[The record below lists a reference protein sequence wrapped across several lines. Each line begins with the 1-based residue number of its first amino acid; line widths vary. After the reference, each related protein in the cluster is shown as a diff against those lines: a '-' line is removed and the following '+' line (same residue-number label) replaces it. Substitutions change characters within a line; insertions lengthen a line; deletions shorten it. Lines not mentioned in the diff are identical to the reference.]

1 MDITFSEEKGIL
13 IVSISGRIDAVTSP
27 ELEKAII
34 SRIDGGAIKMLF
46 DLHDLEYISSAGLRV
61 FLFVAKRINSLKGKV
76 VFCSLQ
82 KLIDD
87 VFRVSGFYSLF
98 SIYKDRQEAL
108 SSF

>member
-13 IVSISGRIDAVTSP
+13 IVSISGRIDALTAP
-27 ELEKAII
+27 ELEKAIV
-34 SRIDGGAIKMLF
+34 SRIEEGAIKMLF
-46 DLHDLEYISSAGLRV
+46 DLQELEYISSAGLRV
-61 FLFVAKRINSLKGKV
+61 FLFVAKRLNTLKGRV

-82 KLIDD
+82 KLIED

-98 SIYKDRQEAL
+98 SIYEERQEAM